1 MIVRE
6 GVVVAHEAFDSLI
19 GESRTLAQ
27 RYLVG
32 EHSRNDFF
40 GQSLDE
46 RRLHEAIRLGPLA
59 DFDTLSTPPAP
70 RNEKTP

>member
-1 MIVRE
+1 VL
-6 GVVVAHEAFDSLI
+6 VAHEAFDSLI

-27 RYLVG
+27 RYPVG
-32 EHSRNDFF
+32 EHSRTDLF
-40 GQSLDE
+40 GQNLDE

-59 DFDTLSTPPAP
+59 DFDTVSTPLEP

>member
-32 EHSRNDFF
+32 EHSRTDFF

-59 DFDTLSTPPAP
+59 DVDTLSTPPEP